1 MEDVNV
7 NVDIEQFIL
16 SKDDSFVCC
25 LCHDYTPSAHFLV
38 KRHILQLHYRVYKKN
53 ATHRNKAKP
62 KNTQKLPTHHFM
74 KNGILSYLIFGA
86 KSYFAILGHF
96 WFFFFKATV

>member
-1 MEDVNV
+1 MGDLIYDHRLNQ
-7 NVDIEQFIL
+7 NR
-16 SKDDSFVCC
+16 SWM
-25 LCHDYTPSAHFLV
+25 V
-38 KRHILQLHYRVYKKN
+38 KNSTGCIKKN